1 MFLVRL
7 VRWKQPLRHVRAY
20 NRTNS
25 FFSLCT
31 YTVKQVFSFF
41 SFFSFFPSPS
51 SRVLIVRGFLP
62 RHCYLLSTSTSH
74 GTIGPNISFFVP
86 PWNWIGRLCVFGIY
100 RLFPF
105 LISSRTNL
113 LRPQME
119 IIIANNFCQRK
130 CTNNCITMLFPRL
143 KNIYQC
149 DIFFEKKKYI
159 RIRKYIFL
167 VDSTCV
173 DFFSFFENELRR
185 VFIRDDICIR
195 SKYTAN
201 FASIQKIERT
211 CTHLFANKSVAS
223 LKIFI
228 IGRGIGKLRI

>member
-1 MFLVRL
+1 MSSHLARFPFFISSDHQLKKTLCTLHRIRVVTTIVRFSSMFLVRL

-149 DIFFEKKKYI
+149 DIFFEKKKN
-159 RIRKYIFL
+159 IFE
-167 VDSTCV
+167 
-173 DFFSFFENELRR
+173 FENTYFSLIQR
-185 VFIRDDICIR
+185 VSIFFR
-195 SKYTAN
+195 SSKMN
-201 FASIQKIERT
+201 
-211 CTHLFANKSVAS
+211 
-223 LKIFI
+223 
-228 IGRGIGKLRI
+228 